1 MRFKPKLQ
9 LKEVMKMDETRKPTL
24 GYVKESDLRI
34 LGELRKNSRQT
45 LAEISRAT
53 NISISTIYDRI
64 RFHEDKLIK
73 KHTSILNFE
82 MLGFGLRANVLLS
95 TKNKDALKEYIA
107 KHPNVNS
114 AFEINNE
121 FDFLLDC
128 VFANMSECREV
139 LESFNAFGIDKTQ
152 VHYVINDIKVE
163 SFMTADYEDLENK

>member
-9 LKEVMKMDETRKPTL
+9 LKEVVKMEDTKKPVL

-53 NISISTIYDRI
+53 NVSISTIYDRI

-95 TKNKDALKEYIA
+95 TKNKDELKEYIA
-107 KHPNVNS
+107 RHPNINS

-121 FDFLLDC
+121 YDFLIDC
-128 VFANMSECREV
+128 IFANMSECRDF
-139 LESFNAFGIDKTQ
+139 LDALDQLGIDKKQ
-152 VHYVINDIKVE
+152 VHNIINDIKVE
-163 SFMTADYEDLENK
+163 SFMTADYENAEK

>member
-9 LKEVMKMDETRKPTL
+9 LKEVVKMEDTKKPVL

-53 NISISTIYDRI
+53 NVSISTIYDRI

-95 TKNKDALKEYIA
+95 TKNKDELKEYIA
-107 KHPNVNS
+107 RHPNINS

-121 FDFLLDC
+121 YDFLIDC
-128 VFANMSECREV
+128 IFANMSECRDF
-139 LESFNAFGIDKTQ
+139 LDALDQLGIDKKQ
-152 VHYVINDIKVE
+152 VHYIINDIKVE
-163 SFMTADYEDLENK
+163 SFMTADYENAEK